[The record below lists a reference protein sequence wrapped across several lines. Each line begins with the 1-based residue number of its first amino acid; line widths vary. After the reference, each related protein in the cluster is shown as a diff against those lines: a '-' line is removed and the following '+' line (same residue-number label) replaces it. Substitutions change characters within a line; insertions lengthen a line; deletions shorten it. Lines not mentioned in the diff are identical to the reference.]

1 MMRPSGSCAA
11 PSQNTLSGASIVL
24 NVVGVPGFQTSVGSG
39 CCHPSQKMKV
49 PLSIKMELMATIGN
63 VISEP
68 HWPCGSELGVTG
80 TLTAEGMLVPVALV
94 AVTVN
99 V

>member
-1 MMRPSGSCAA
+1 
-11 PSQNTLSGASIVL
+11 
-24 NVVGVPGFQTSVGSG
+24 
-39 CCHPSQKMKV
+39 MKL

-63 VISEP
+63 VCSAL
-68 HWPCGSELGVTG
+68 HWPCGSGLGVIKPLAADG
-80 TLTAEGMLVPVALV
+80 ALVPMALL